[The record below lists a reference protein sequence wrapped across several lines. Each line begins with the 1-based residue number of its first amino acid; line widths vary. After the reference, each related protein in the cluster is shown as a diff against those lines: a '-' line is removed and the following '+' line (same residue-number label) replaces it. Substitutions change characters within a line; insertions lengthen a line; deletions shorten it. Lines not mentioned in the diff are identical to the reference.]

1 MHNALNS
8 YCLQPVRRCMLCLAG
23 RPARRAP
30 AQGMQHGSLIE
41 WLWEAGRAAP
51 RTFVRRER
59 PTPWLRAVLLKTA
72 SMHSALVLGP
82 SSLRGIIC
90 RFCRRRQ
97 RASWIELG
105 SCSWLFCI
113 VRFPCL
119 LLLSG
124 WLLAGSELPDEG
136 ILHRAIEPLDR
147 PSSLA
152 AGQLGACFWI
162 AAVCIFSP

>member
-1 MHNALNS
+1 
-8 YCLQPVRRCMLCLAG
+8 
-23 RPARRAP
+23 
-30 AQGMQHGSLIE
+30 MQIF
-41 WLWEAGRAAP
+41 P
-51 RTFVRRER
+51 
-59 PTPWLRAVLLKTA
+59 PQTA
-72 SMHSALVLGP
+72 ELH
-82 SSLRGIIC
+82 
-90 RFCRRRQ
+90 
-97 RASWIELG
+97 ASWIELG
-105 SCSWLFCI
+105 SCSWLFGI

-162 AAVCIFSP
+162 AAVCIFSPLTRLLVVASGASSCL